1 MPLVFSMHEATV
13 SGVVYD
19 DVPFTSYEYPPTYR
33 ALITP
38 GERFVYYRGRR
49 QADGGRQKQVY
60 LGTGIVGGS
69 RPSRNGDRL
78 VCVVLDGHEFEEPVF
93 FRDTSNNHFE
103 PGGVRRGYFQPGVRR
118 IDDATFARIL
128 DAAGA
133 APMPPPT
140 RLPAAL
146 GIGRGMYATPQVAR
160 EVELYSRRVA
170 AAMLADAYGYTVTD
184 MPLNNPGFDL
194 QLEGGPL
201 RYIEVKG
208 TQAPEPRFLLSE
220 GERMFARE
228 HAAEYGFVVVYGIN
242 LQRGTHR
249 KPVLQTGAIEHYA
262 TLAPT
267 QWSGVASRSRAV
279 RRQSSP

>member
-13 SGVVYD
+13 SGVVYT
-19 DVPFTSYEYPPTYR
+19 DVPFMSYEYPPTYR
-33 ALITP
+33 ALVTP
-38 GERFVYYRGRR
+38 GERFVYYRGRQ
-49 QADGGRQKQVY
+49 QADGGSQKQVY
-60 LGTGIVGGS
+60 LGTGIIS
-69 RPSRNGDRL
+69 NCRPSHNGDRL
-78 VCVVLDGHEFEEPVF
+78 VCDVLDGHEFDAPLF
-93 FRDTSNNHFE
+93 FRDASNNHFE
-103 PGGVRRGYFQPGVRR
+103 PGGARRGHFHSSVRW

-128 DAAGA
+128 SAADA
-133 APMPPPT
+133 APMPAPT
-140 RLPAAL
+140 RLPAPA
-146 GIGRGMYATPQVAR
+146 GVGHGMYATPHIAR
-160 EVELYSRRVA
+160 EVKLLSRRVA
-170 AAMLADAYGYTVTD
+170 AAMLADRYGCRVTA

-201 RYIEVKG
+201 RYVTVCG
-208 TQAPEPRFLLSE
+208 TQAPEPRFMLSE

-267 QWSGVASRSRAV
+267 QWSGVASRSRAI